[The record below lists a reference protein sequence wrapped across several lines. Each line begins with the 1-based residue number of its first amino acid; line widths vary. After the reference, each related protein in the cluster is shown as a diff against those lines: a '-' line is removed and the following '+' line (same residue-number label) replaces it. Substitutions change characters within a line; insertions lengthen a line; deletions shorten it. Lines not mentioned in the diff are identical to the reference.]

1 MLLSLCAI
9 RRVLT
14 SKAMERLLMITAGE
28 TATISETDL
37 SPCNPQ
43 ANSTVLDT
51 FPTESGYVTKGSE
64 ATNLPLNDEVDF
76 LGKFWNGQG
85 LGSTDTSMSVCQVT
99 FKESGERLRCCIAR
113 GRVEESRTLRSYPSL
128 LLHSRKLRTTRCM
141 AERVNNKLSSVL
153 ARTPIKKHL
162 KKGLVRRS
170 PL

>member
-43 ANSTVLDT
+43 ENSTVLDT
-51 FPTESGYVTKGSE
+51 FPTESGYMTKGSE
-64 ATNLPLNDEVDF
+64 ATTLHLNDEVDF

-99 FKESGERLRCCIAR
+99 FKESGEILRCCIAR
-113 GRVEESRTLRSYPSL
+113 GQLEESRT
-128 LLHSRKLRTTRCM
+128 
-141 AERVNNKLSSVL
+141 
-153 ARTPIKKHL
+153 
-162 KKGLVRRS
+162 
-170 PL
+170 

>member
-51 FPTESGYVTKGSE
+51 FPTDSGYVTKGSE

-76 LGKFWNGQG
+76 LGELWNGQG
-85 LGSTDTSMSVCQVT
+85 LGSTEKTVIENPNL
-99 FKESGERLRCCIAR
+99 ESASAGTASIGGKREHKLTER
-113 GRVEESRTLRSYPSL
+113 GKSY
-128 LLHSRKLRTTRCM
+128 K
-141 AERVNNKLSSVL
+141 L
-153 ARTPIKKHL
+153 ARDCDVFHEAML
-162 KKGLVRRS
+162 RVL
-170 PL
+170 